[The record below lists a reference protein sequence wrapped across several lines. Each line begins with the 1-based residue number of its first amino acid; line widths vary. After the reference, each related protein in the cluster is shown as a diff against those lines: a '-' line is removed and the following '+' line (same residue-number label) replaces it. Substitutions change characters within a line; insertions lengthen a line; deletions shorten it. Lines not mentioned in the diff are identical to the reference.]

1 MATMMAPPAQTT
13 PPPPPPGHHPFSAST
28 DATQPLPD
36 AAAARLP
43 DAASVSTSSCGD
55 ARRQLSIADGKRLL
69 EQYRRLKAQ
78 ALAGPRV
85 LAQLEGKCR
94 ALEEAMADV
103 VLESDDRREEAEA
116 LFAENKALQ
125 AQLKDLKETLQASEA
140 RAAEATAASSARRA
154 AVAAGLPALK
164 AQLARELDL
173 AVRREADVAEAGAA
187 AARLRSERDWLRS
200 EHARSLGAAG
210 RSEESLAAVLNE
222 LRSTAT
228 AVAAQSTAAD
238 ALATNADRADGRA
251 ERAEA
256 QVAALR
262 AAAADA
268 KSALD
273 GAKRD
278 AKEQKKN
285 TLLACDRLAQTAEG
299 RAEAQREVARL
310 QALLA
315 ENHNAASQAMRDY
328 NSN

>member
-1 MATMMAPPAQTT
+1 MEKLPPPPTQTTPPMAPAQTT
-13 PPPPPPGHHPFSAST
+13 PPPPPPPGHQLFSAST
-28 DATQPLPD
+28 DATQPLPE
-36 AAAARLP
+36 AAP
-43 DAASVSTSSCGD
+43 SVSTSSSGD

-94 ALEEAMADV
+94 ALEDAMADV

-125 AQLKDLKETLQASEA
+125 AQLTELKEALTASEA
-140 RAAEATAASSARRA
+140 RAAEATAAAGARRA

-222 LRSTAT
+222 LRATAT
-228 AVAAQSTAAD
+228 AVAAQSTAVWKS
-238 ALATNADRADGRA
+238 TSVSGEMIQH
-251 ERAEA
+251 ERA
-256 QVAALR
+256 V
-262 AAAADA
+262 
-268 KSALD
+268 KF
-273 GAKRD
+273 
-278 AKEQKKN
+278 
-285 TLLACDRLAQTAEG
+285 
-299 RAEAQREVARL
+299 
-310 QALLA
+310 
-315 ENHNAASQAMRDY
+315 
-328 NSN
+328 

>member
-1 MATMMAPPAQTT
+1 MMAPSAQAT
-13 PPPPPPGHHPFSAST
+13 PPPPPPSQQLFSAST
-28 DATQPLPD
+28 DATQPLPE
-36 AAAARLP
+36 AAP
-43 DAASVSTSSCGD
+43 SVSTSSSGD

-85 LAQLEGKCR
+85 LAQLEEKCR
-94 ALEEAMADV
+94 ALEDAMADV

-125 AQLKDLKETLQASEA
+125 AQLTELKEALEASEA
-140 RAAEATAASSARRA
+140 RAAEATAAASARRA

-164 AQLARELDL
+164 AQLARELEL

-228 AVAAQSTAAD
+228 AVAAQSTAVWKPTSVSGEQASRRWRGGRRD
-238 ALATNADRADGRA
+238 DSARTRRKILISTQVDGRRRA
-251 ERAEA
+251 RHERGP
-256 QVAALR
+256 R
-262 AAAADA
+262 
-268 KSALD
+268 
-273 GAKRD
+273 R
-278 AKEQKKN
+278 
-285 TLLACDRLAQTAEG
+285 RP
-299 RAEAQREVARL
+299 R
-310 QALLA
+310 
-315 ENHNAASQAMRDY
+315 
-328 NSN
+328 

>member
-1 MATMMAPPAQTT
+1 MMAPPAQTT
-13 PPPPPPGHHPFSAST
+13 PPPPPPPGQQW
-28 DATQPLPD
+28 TQP
-36 AAAARLP
+36 LP
-43 DAASVSTSSCGD
+43 DAASVSTSSSGD

-85 LAQLEGKCR
+85 LAQLEDKCR
-94 ALEEAMADV
+94 ALEDAMADV

-125 AQLKDLKETLQASEA
+125 AQLTELKEALTASEA
-140 RAAEATAASSARRA
+140 RAAEATAAASARRA

-228 AVAAQSTAAD
+228 AVAAQSTAVWKSTSVSGEQASRRWRGGRRD
-238 ALATNADRADGRA
+238 DSARTRRKILISTQVDGRRRA
-251 ERAEA
+251 RHERGP
-256 QVAALR
+256 R
-262 AAAADA
+262 
-268 KSALD
+268 
-273 GAKRD
+273 R
-278 AKEQKKN
+278 
-285 TLLACDRLAQTAEG
+285 RP
-299 RAEAQREVARL
+299 R
-310 QALLA
+310 
-315 ENHNAASQAMRDY
+315 
-328 NSN
+328 